1 MKKKFD
7 ILRNGPT
14 FPLSALRNTGMHALP
29 LMVGVAVICMLW
41 ACAKMGSPDG
51 GWFDEEPPRILGSTP
66 EDKGVN
72 VKSNKITIFF
82 NEYIKIDNPTEKVV
96 VSPPQMEMPEIEG
109 MGKRITVELMDT
121 LKENTTYTI
130 DFSDAISDNNEGN
143 PLGNYTF
150 SFSTGD
156 HIDTMEVAGYV
167 VEAETLEP
175 IKGILVG
182 LYANMADSIFRKEP
196 MLRVSRTDSR
206 GHFVIKGVAQGSYRI
221 YALQDAD
228 GDYVFNQKSE
238 MIAFNHDTI
247 TTSCKPDIRQDTIWS
262 DSLHISTIER
272 VPYTHF
278 LPDELLLRAFTE
290 INTDRYLVKN
300 ERKTAGKFEI
310 FFSYGDSILPVL
322 RGLNFDEKD
331 AFVVEYTENKDTISY
346 WIRDSLLINQ
356 DSLNVELTYNATD
369 SMGQLVSKT
378 DTLMIL
384 SKEPY
389 EKRMK
394 QQEKEFNDWK
404 KKQAKAE
411 KRGDPVEKEM
421 KRPQLEPKYTLNSE
435 MDPDKNIFITMP
447 VPIEKPDT
455 SKIHL
460 YSKHDSLWYNAPML
474 FREAAN
480 QPRTYELLAE
490 WRPDVEYS
498 LEIDSAAF
506 CDIYGRVSNALK
518 KGFKVR
524 STDSYSTLLVNV
536 IGAKNRHIVAQLI
549 SGKDKVTKETVTDN
563 GVIEFFYVMPGTYY
577 IRMFY
582 DDNKNGKW
590 DTGNFDEN
598 LQPEMVF
605 FYPDKV
611 ECKEKWDITLSWDTM
626 KQNPDRMKPEA
637 IKQQKADQQKTIK
650 RRNLER
656 AAKLGI
662 EYVKDNMTK

>member
-121 LKENTTYTI
+121 LKKNTTYTI

-356 DSLNVELTYNATD
+356 DSLNVELTYPKSLTRNAGNNKSRT
-369 SMGQLVSKT
+369 STIGKRSK
-378 DTLMIL
+378 
-384 SKEPY
+384 
-389 EKRMK
+389 
-394 QQEKEFNDWK
+394 
-404 KKQAKAE
+404 
-411 KRGDPVEKEM
+411 
-421 KRPQLEPKYTLNSE
+421 
-435 MDPDKNIFITMP
+435 
-447 VPIEKPDT
+447 
-455 SKIHL
+455 
-460 YSKHDSLWYNAPML
+460 
-474 FREAAN
+474 
-480 QPRTYELLAE
+480 PRQK
-490 WRPDVEYS
+490 
-498 LEIDSAAF
+498 SAA
-506 CDIYGRVSNALK
+506 
-518 KGFKVR
+518 
-524 STDSYSTLLVNV
+524 T
-536 IGAKNRHIVAQLI
+536 Q
-549 SGKDKVTKETVTDN
+549 
-563 GVIEFFYVMPGTYY
+563 
-577 IRMFY
+577 
-582 DDNKNGKW
+582 
-590 DTGNFDEN
+590 
-598 LQPEMVF
+598 
-605 FYPDKV
+605 
-611 ECKEKWDITLSWDTM
+611 
-626 KQNPDRMKPEA
+626 
-637 IKQQKADQQKTIK
+637 
-650 RRNLER
+650 
-656 AAKLGI
+656 
-662 EYVKDNMTK
+662 

>member
-121 LKENTTYTI
+121 LKKNTTYTI

-460 YSKHDSLWYNAPML
+460 YSKHDSLWYKAPML

-536 IGAKNRHIVAQLI
+536 IGAKNKHIVAQLI